1 MAYLFDDDKSKIDFE
16 AVITPKLNAL
26 QTAFQNSVNSIYNK
40 FVSQGTTPTA
50 KTPQAIATAVDTLAT
65 NKYNSGNSAG
75 RTAAESVTWHGY
87 PELEGFLRPNWHGLA
102 GMWIDLTNV
111 VNLKM
116 ILFDV
121 GNPNHEEV
129 SATYE
134 DSNGNIMGG
143 QTVDMVLNTT
153 YTPPS
158 GAKRV
163 RLTYS
168 FSNSSVDN
176 QRYYIKFDVQYKAK
190 ILR

>member
-1 MAYLFDDDKSKIDFE
+1 MLFLFDEFKGRKNFE
-16 AVITPKLNAL
+16 TELQPKLDAL
-26 QTAFQNSVNSIYNK
+26 KTTFQGYVNSIYNK
-40 FVSQGTTPTA
+40 FVAQGTTPTA

-65 NKYNSGNSAG
+65 NKYNAGNSAG
-75 RTAAESVTWHGY
+75 RTAAENVTWHGY
-87 PELEGFLRPNWHGLA
+87 PELEGFVRPDWNGLA
-102 GMWIDLTNV
+102 GMWIDLSNV

-121 GNPNHEEV
+121 GNPNGEEV
-129 SATYE
+129 GATYE
-134 DSNGNIMGG
+134 DSNGNIIGG
-143 QTVDMVLNTT
+143 SGGTMTLNTT

-168 FSNSSVDN
+168 FHNSSIDN